1 LGHINRRGPVFGC
14 RAVYP
19 LHVNSIWC
27 RAGVHTCAVKMG
39 LFPQNNVSG
48 HIKSVVIPTGEGLFF
63 SPVGFARERTEDSLR
78 HIWRAYRDESLLM
91 IVYLQYDSSY
101 I

>member
-1 LGHINRRGPVFGC
+1 PVFSC

-39 LFPQNNVSG
+39 LFPQINVLG
-48 HIKSVVIPTGEGLFF
+48 HIKPMVITTGKSLF
-63 SPVGFARERTEDSLR
+63 SAVARRSCLLR
-78 HIWRAYRDESLLM
+78 KI
-91 IVYLQYDSSY
+91 
-101 I
+101 

>member
-1 LGHINRRGPVFGC
+1 MNTLAKIKRQVWIFSKWACFLRLTFLGHINRRGPVFGC

-39 LFPQNNVSG
+39 LFP
-48 HIKSVVIPTGEGLFF
+48 
-63 SPVGFARERTEDSLR
+63 
-78 HIWRAYRDESLLM
+78 
-91 IVYLQYDSSY
+91 
-101 I
+101 